1 MHSGRSSRWF
11 AAATSGEEGSGQR
24 QKAEEE
30 GARGEKEQAAGGDGN
45 GGGEGE
51 GEKSGSGL
59 VGEAR
64 AQVGSGGG
72 GSSNCSQG
80 SKGGGGGQVVG
91 AQRRS
96 GNAASSGGSS
106 AGAGDPRP
114 HPLLL
119 PWQPSCRR
127 QEAPT
132 AGTVAQPSSARALPR
147 PPTGPLL
154 PPPQAPVAA
163 QDFPRG
169 KSWGLGGSRPHPGRA
184 GAAAWQAPPRCA
196 RGRRQYLHRATM

>member
-1 MHSGRSSRWF
+1 
-11 AAATSGEEGSGQR
+11 
-24 QKAEEE
+24 
-30 GARGEKEQAAGGDGN
+30 
-45 GGGEGE
+45 
-51 GEKSGSGL
+51 
-59 VGEAR
+59 
-64 AQVGSGGG
+64 
-72 GSSNCSQG
+72 
-80 SKGGGGGQVVG
+80 
-91 AQRRS
+91 
-96 GNAASSGGSS
+96 

-163 QDFPRG
+163 QDSPGGR
-169 KSWGLGGSRPHPGRA
+169 SWSLGGDRPHPARTARRRSEPLPTRA
-184 GAAAWQAPPRCA
+184 G
-196 RGRRQYLHRATM
+196 RRKYLHRATM